1 MLVKDLTFKVINEV
15 KCSISWC
22 IRVRRIRIGY
32 MRVREF
38 RGLVMVRVEPVGKE
52 EALRVLR
59 GDSGARES

>member
-22 IRVRRIRIGY
+22 IRVRRTRIGY

-38 RGLVMVRVEPVGKE
+38 RGLVRVEPVSRE

-59 GDSGARES
+59 VDSGARES